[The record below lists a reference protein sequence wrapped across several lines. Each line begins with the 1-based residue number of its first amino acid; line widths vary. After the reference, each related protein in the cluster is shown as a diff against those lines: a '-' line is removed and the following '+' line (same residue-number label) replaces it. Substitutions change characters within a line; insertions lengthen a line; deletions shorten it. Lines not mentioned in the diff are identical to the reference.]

1 MVLVN
6 TIIFGWDMLSRLRAL
21 QWRFSSCCL
30 FGSQDLTLIL
40 GGHYHFLL
48 PVLFLLPNLARFEQR
63 PARVPA
69 SLLRL
74 WPWCGPGLSRQQGT
88 RLITLPQHSQPS
100 LAHYTTQ
107 QTPRR
112 GELQNKYS
120 KDFKI
125 PKFKKA
131 FLLKS
136 LSALYNMPEQQI

>member
-1 MVLVN
+1 MSKSPSPWLDIICSYDMVLVN

-48 PVLFLLPNLARFEQR
+48 PVLFHLPNLARFEQR

-74 WPWCGPGLSRQQGT
+74 WVWCGPGLSRQQGT

-100 LAHYTTQ
+100 LAHTTQ

-112 GELQNKYS
+112 GEVQNIYFN
-120 KDFKI
+120 D
-125 PKFKKA
+125 
-131 FLLKS
+131 
-136 LSALYNMPEQQI
+136 